1 MTATTE
7 SGAIAGPLLAGFDA
21 GQTHTTCRLARLR
34 GDGRL
39 FTVAE
44 GRGPGVSHLA
54 ASGGPERFA
63 LALTTSLGQ
72 ALGPGTQPD
81 LAAAAVGAS
90 GIEQGTAIQEQG
102 RALAAA
108 ALAMPLPQV
117 LVTGDER
124 TALRGAH
131 GDLQGNSAV
140 TGDERTALRGAHGDL
155 QGNSAGIVVIS
166 GTGSIALGQDS
177 AGREHRCGGW
187 GWLLDRSGSAC
198 DIGRDALGLSLEMAD
213 GRRGESPLRQAIWQA
228 LAQPASAQTIKALAV
243 DPNFGAAGFARLA
256 PTVDALAAR
265 GDAEAQAV
273 LDASALGLA
282 GLVHGVARALAM
294 EQAQVCGL
302 GGALT
307 HLPRFAAAF
316 TAALGHVLPDAS
328 SVTARGDA
336 CQGALWLAADS
347 LPINSLGIRPG

>member
-1 MTATTE
+1 
-7 SGAIAGPLLAGFDA
+7 
-21 GQTHTTCRLARLR
+21 
-34 GDGRL
+34 
-39 FTVAE
+39 
-44 GRGPGVSHLA
+44 
-54 ASGGPERFA
+54 
-63 LALTTSLGQ
+63 
-72 ALGPGTQPD
+72 
-81 LAAAAVGAS
+81 
-90 GIEQGTAIQEQG
+90 
-102 RALAAA
+102 
-108 ALAMPLPQV
+108 
-117 LVTGDER
+117 
-124 TALRGAH
+124 
-131 GDLQGNSAV
+131 
-140 TGDERTALRGAHGDL
+140 
-155 QGNSAGIVVIS
+155 VVIS

-243 DPNFGAAGFARLA
+243 DPHFGAAGFARLA
-256 PTVDALAAR
+256 PTVDALAST

-294 EQAQVCGL
+294 ERAQVCGL

-316 TAALGHVLPDAS
+316 TAALGRVLPDAS
-328 SVTARGDA
+328 IVTARGDA
-336 CQGALWLAADS
+336 CQGALWLAADN
-347 LPINSLGIRPG
+347 LRINSLRIRPG

>member
-7 SGAIAGPLLAGFDA
+7 TGAIAGSLGPLLAGFDA
-21 GQTHTTCRLARLR
+21 GQTHTTCRLARLL

-39 FTVAE
+39 ITVAE
-44 GRGPGVSHLA
+44 GTGAGVSHLA

-63 LALTTSLGQ
+63 LALTSSLGQ
-72 ALGPGTQPD
+72 ALGPGARPD
-81 LAAAAVGAS
+81 LAAAAIGAS
-90 GIEQGTAIQEQG
+90 GIEQGTTIQEQG

-108 ALAMPLPQV
+108 VLAMPPPQV

-131 GDLQGNSAV
+131 GDLQGN
-140 TGDERTALRGAHGDL
+140 
-155 QGNSAGIVVIS
+155 NAGIVVIS

-177 AGREHRCGGW
+177 SGREHRCGGW

-198 DIGRDALGLSLEMAD
+198 DIGRDALSLSLEMAD
-213 GRRGESPLRQAIWQA
+213 GRRRESPLRQAIWQA
-228 LAQPASAQTIKALAV
+228 LAQPASPQAIKALAV

-256 PTVDALAAR
+256 PTVDGLAAR

-294 EQAQVCGL
+294 ERAQVCAL

-316 TAALGHVLPDAS
+316 GAALGRVLPDAS
-328 SVTARGDA
+328 TVAARGDA
-336 CQGALWLAADS
+336 CQGALWLAAGS
-347 LPINSLGIRPG
+347 LPINSLRIRPR